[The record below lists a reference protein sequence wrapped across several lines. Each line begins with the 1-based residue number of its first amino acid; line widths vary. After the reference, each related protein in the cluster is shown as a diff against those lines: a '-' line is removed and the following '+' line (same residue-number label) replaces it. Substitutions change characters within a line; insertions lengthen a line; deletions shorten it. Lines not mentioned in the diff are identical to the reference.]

1 VTVEIEKKGR
11 PVKGR
16 VITYLPARLI
26 SFVEQEAERLEMSK
40 SRVVERI
47 IERAQGT
54 REEEADTG
62 IYNFDFHEIQ
72 KVVDDYSHGKN
83 VHMFRSPSE
92 YLSHLKNL

>member
-1 VTVEIEKKGR
+1 VTVKIEKKGR

-26 SFVEQEAERLEMSK
+26 SFVEQEAGRLEVSK

-54 REEEADTG
+54 QEEEADTE
-62 IYNFDFHEIQ
+62 IYNFTPME
-72 KVVDDYSHGKN
+72 KVLFSRLQRNLSVSK
-83 VHMFRSPSE
+83 
-92 YLSHLKNL
+92 YLWK